1 MTIPWNDNLSIGIAL
16 IDEQHQE
23 IFARVNALLSAS
35 TGQAAQGKI
44 GELFEFLDGY
54 TRDHFTFEE
63 EIQQRSGY
71 PRYADHKKMHDGF
84 RNTLGVLKLRHTE
97 NPDPHSLRA
106 EVNQFVVDW
115 LIKHISGEDQ
125 ELAAYILNGE
135 PRPLS

>member
-23 IFARVNALLSAS
+23 IFARVNALLAAS

-44 GELFEFLDGY
+44 GELFDFLDVY

-63 EIQQRSGY
+63 EIQQRAGY
-71 PRYADHKKMHDGF
+71 PRHAEHKKMHDGF
-84 RNTLGVLKLRHTE
+84 RNTLDVLKLRHAE
-97 NPDPHSLRA
+97 NPDPNSLRA

-135 PRPLS
+135 PRAPR